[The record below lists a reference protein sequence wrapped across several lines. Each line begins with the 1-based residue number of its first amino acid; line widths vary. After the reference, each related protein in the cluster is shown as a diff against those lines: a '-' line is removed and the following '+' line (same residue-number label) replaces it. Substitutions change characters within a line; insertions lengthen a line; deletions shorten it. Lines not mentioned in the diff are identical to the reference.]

1 MVAKCF
7 HLTRNL
13 FPSFGY
19 RRVCEGSGKPIAGNL
34 DEIVRDIYSGFV
46 PIKAR

>member
-7 HLTRNL
+7 YLTRNL

-19 RRVCEGSGKPIAGNL
+19 SKVCEGSGKQIAGNL
-34 DEIVRDIYSGFV
+34 DKIVRDIYSDFV

>member
-7 HLTRNL
+7 YRSRNL
-13 FPSFGY
+13 FPSFSYGK
-19 RRVCEGSGKPIAGNL
+19 VCEGSGKQNAGNL
-34 DEIVRDIYSGFV
+34 DWIVRNIYSGFV